1 MMAVASRSVSD
12 VDASD
17 AARHLAG
24 DGNRRYLQGMMLILA
39 ACVLDCL
46 VLMLEIATDGADW
59 IYWSILALVQ
69 LLIGCAAWACFRMFH
84 QGSRRLAEQ
93 LEQIQALR
101 RAKDAAETANVTKSR
116 YISNVSH
123 EIRSPLNAIYGY
135 AQLIEGNDGA
145 SAKEAV
151 RVIRRCAEHMTS
163 LVEGLLD
170 VAQIEHGVLR
180 VRSEVVRLDKFI
192 DQLISMVRPSAA
204 AKGLH
209 LHYVKRGRLPEHVRT
224 DPNRLRQVF
233 LNLLSNAIAY
243 TDMGSVTLS
252 LQYSAQVATF
262 EIRDT
267 GRGIRPEDQ
276 PTIFDP
282 FARGGSEHILS
293 KPGAGLGLSI
303 SRAIVEILGGQ
314 LELVES
320 GPTGTCL
327 RVTLLLSEVI
337 AKQATIDKKPQIEGY
352 HGPRRSIL
360 IVDDDAD
367 QRQFLDGFLGGMG
380 FDVWCAPDGESA
392 IALALDR
399 QFDLVLLDISL
410 PGISGW
416 ATASELR
423 VRGGSDLRIVML
435 SANAHELHRPDFPNP
450 VHDHFLTK
458 PVSFAAL
465 IETIGSQLELVWRF
479 EADEP
484 VPGKAGQGDRRG
496 GRPDGE
502 MEARLRRIAELLKIG
517 HFRGLEDEIRELADQ
532 CPEAER
538 LSAELFDRL
547 DRFDLEGMARLVE
560 EYEG

>member
-1 MMAVASRSVSD
+1 MIALAPRFVR
-12 VDASD
+12 D
-17 AARHLAG
+17 AAASEEERDPPLENG
-24 DGNRRYLQGMMLILA
+24 DRRYLQGMALILA
-39 ACVLDCL
+39 ACVLDCIIL
-46 VLMLEIATDGADW
+46 ILEIGTDGADW
-59 IYWSILALVQ
+59 LYWSLLALVQ
-69 LLIGCAAWACFRMFH
+69 LLIGAAAWACFRMFH
-84 QGSRRLAEQ
+84 RQSRHIADQ
-93 LEQIQALR
+93 LEQMQILR
-101 RAKDAAETANVTKSR
+101 RAKEAAETANVTKSR

-135 AQLIEGNDGA
+135 AQLIEGNDG
-145 SAKEAV
+145 SGAKEA
-151 RVIRRCAEHMTS
+151 VIRRCAEHMTS

-192 DQLISMVRPSAA
+192 DQLISMVRPAAA
-204 AKGLH
+204 AKGLQ
-209 LHYVKRGRLPEHVRT
+209 LHFVKRGRLPEHVRT

-243 TDMGSVTLS
+243 TDIGSVTLS
-252 LQYSAQVATF
+252 LHYAAQVATF

-267 GRGIRPEDQ
+267 GRGISPEDQ

-282 FARGGSEHILS
+282 FARGGAEHVLS

-327 RVTLLLSEVI
+327 RVTLLLSEVF
-337 AKQATIDKKPQIEGY
+337 ARQATVDKKPQIEGY

-367 QRQFLDGFLGGMG
+367 QRQFLDGFLGGLG

-392 IALALDR
+392 IALSLDR

-423 VRGGSDLRIVML
+423 VRGGVGLRIVML

-450 VHDHFLTK
+450 EHDHFLTK

-465 IETIGSQLELVWRF
+465 IETIGSQLELAWRF
-479 EADEP
+479 EAVEP
-484 VPGKAGQGDRRG
+484 VPRKDPPRGKAA
-496 GRPDGE
+496 PLGE
-502 MEARLRRIAELLKIG
+502 ELETRLRRIGELLKIG
-517 HFRGLEDEIRELADQ
+517 HFRGLEDAIQQLADQ